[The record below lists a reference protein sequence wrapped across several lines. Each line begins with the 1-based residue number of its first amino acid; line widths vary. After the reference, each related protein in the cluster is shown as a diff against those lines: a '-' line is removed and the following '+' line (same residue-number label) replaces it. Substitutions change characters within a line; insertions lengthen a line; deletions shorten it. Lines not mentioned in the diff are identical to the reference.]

1 MMVIGVNKDILRVR
15 ISTKEISETR
25 YEINGGLIVYD
36 VGGQRGLR
44 KQWMPFFDMVHTI
57 VFVTDISSYDQTL
70 VENPTAN
77 RLKDAI
83 ELFGKISNSHLL
95 LHVNIVLLLNK
106 MDLFERKLAHIP
118 VQHYF
123 PSYQD
128 SQEPAKVVKFFEKQ
142 FLKQC
147 KRTRADGNVII
158 HPTKCTDTKSMQILD
173 VRNSILNYTSD
184 YPILNALI
192 SLYFSLISSVIS
204 TVFFWVP
211 TFLRPNTNKYEV
223 QSKESL
229 KTTMTQ
235 LIRSVHT
242 DSRDI
247 CAGISARRHAG
258 TTCIT
263 VAVDAVHFVAPVK
276 LNHICILKAS
286 LTRSWQTSM
295 EVSVTVETED
305 MLTGEI
311 TFCCSGFFTFM
322 TSDRRPVPMITP
334 NSMRE
339 RRRYHEAQ
347 ERRNNRL
354 AKKTY
359 TPNPCLPYSPKG
371 QEEEQEERGTMK
383 AFRKH
388 SFTESRV
395 RSNTLDLSKV
405 AVNCSDTYTEVVEI
419 VFPEHCNSMGI
430 TFGGQIM
437 QWMEYCAAIA
447 ANRHCRGLLL
457 VASIDSITFLKSTRQ
472 GDVVTVRAMVSASY
486 THSVEVYVTVEKE
499 DLAGNQVVTN
509 DGWLTL
515 VMYKNGSKCRVP
527 QVNPVSSWEIERQK
541 GSAERKEQR
550 LKDKQLIKSYIHQ

>member
-1 MMVIGVNKDILRVR
+1 M
-15 ISTKEISETR
+15 S
-25 YEINGGLIVYD
+25 IVY
-36 VGGQRGLR
+36 Q
-44 KQWMPFFDMVHTI
+44 KIQ
-57 VFVTDISSYDQTL
+57 DIH
-70 VENPTAN
+70 N
-77 RLKDAI
+77 
-83 ELFGKISNSHLL
+83 G
-95 LHVNIVLLLNK
+95 
-106 MDLFERKLAHIP
+106 
-118 VQHYF
+118 
-123 PSYQD
+123 
-128 SQEPAKVVKFFEKQ
+128 
-142 FLKQC
+142 
-147 KRTRADGNVII
+147 
-158 HPTKCTDTKSMQILD
+158 
-173 VRNSILNYTSD
+173 ILNYTSD
-184 YPILNALI
+184 YPILNALF
-192 SLYFSLISSVIS
+192 SLYFSVVYSVFS
-204 TVFFWVP
+204 LMFFWVP
-211 TFLRPNTNKYEV
+211 TSLRPTSNKNEA

-242 DSRDI
+242 DSRGIAFGGQILAWMDI

-276 LNHICILKAS
+276 LNQICILKAS

-305 MLTGEI
+305 TQTGEI

-322 TSDRRPVPMITP
+322 TSDRRPVPMIIP

-359 TPNPCLPYSPKG
+359 TPNPCLPYAPKG

-395 RSNTLDLSKV
+395 RSNTLDLTKLS
-405 AVNCSDTYTEVVEI
+405 VNCSDTYTEVVEI

-515 VMYKNGSKCRVP
+515 VMYKNGAKCRVP
-527 QVNPVSSWEIERQK
+527 QVNAISSWEIERQK
-541 GSAERKEQR
+541 GSLERKEQR
-550 LKDKQLIKSYIHQ
+550 LKDKQLIKSYMHQ